1 MNDIDSLCFFNYMEH
16 IKKTLDTNKEADVNI
31 IGLLATFKLE
41 CWEMA
46 DNLAGDNKLLGL

>member
-16 IKKTLDTNKEADVNI
+16 IKKTLDTNKEADINI

-46 DNLAGDNKLLGL
+46 ENLTGDNKLLGL